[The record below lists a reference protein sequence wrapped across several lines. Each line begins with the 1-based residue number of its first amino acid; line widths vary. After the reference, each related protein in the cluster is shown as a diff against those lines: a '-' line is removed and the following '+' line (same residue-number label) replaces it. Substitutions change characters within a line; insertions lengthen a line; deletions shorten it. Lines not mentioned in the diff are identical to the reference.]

1 MLVTCKGVFY
11 KCSCMCTIRVYTSS
25 FITRGCD
32 ARNVQ
37 VLVEVNRDGNDET
50 QCDEL
55 LRAMAQRSRHASLC
69 VSGFLTSSYSTEDLQ
84 VVVKVAGSR

>member
-1 MLVTCKGVFY
+1 
-11 KCSCMCTIRVYTSS
+11 MCFNIRACVQYLYVHV
-25 FITRGCD
+25 IKPRGCET
-32 ARNVQ
+32 RNVQ
-37 VLVEVNRDGNDET
+37 VLVEMNRDGNDET